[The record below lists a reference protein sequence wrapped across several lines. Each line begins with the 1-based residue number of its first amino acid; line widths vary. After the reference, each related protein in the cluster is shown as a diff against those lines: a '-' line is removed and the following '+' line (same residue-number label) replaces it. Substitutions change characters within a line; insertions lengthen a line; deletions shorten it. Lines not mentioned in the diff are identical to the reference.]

1 MYRGVWWATVH
12 GAAKSQTLLKR
23 LSTDSHFL
31 SRINIVLIWIY
42 GAVESY
48 RDPAEV
54 KIEGVEAKHSRFN
67 MVTSYK
73 QLRKEKHK
81 ARKPGLGFEFQS
93 CLLLPVELEL
103 ILPVEWSDLAFL
115 RSPFLF

>member
-48 RDPAEV
+48 QDPAEV
-54 KIEGVEAKHSRFN
+54 KIEGVEAKHSRF
-67 MVTSYK
+67 YI
-73 QLRKEKHK
+73 LRVFLK
-81 ARKPGLGFEFQS
+81 A
-93 CLLLPVELEL
+93 ELCTM
-103 ILPVEWSDLAFL
+103 
-115 RSPFLF
+115 RSTRQGNQA